1 MLPQQQ
7 EQARSSKTQA
17 LRRGPVAWLRAAVKF
32 RSRRTIIT
40 GDFKLMRHFSKLAL
54 LASATI
60 LTPPLYAAQP
70 ADAAIGKSVPIPSLV
85 SQVTIPHSTFK
96 LKNGLTVIVHEDH
109 KAPVAAVTVWYN
121 VGSKDEPKGKTGF
134 AHLFEH
140 LMFNGSED
148 LPGDYFNYLQ
158 QIGATDYNGTTAQDR
173 TNYFETVPAGAVE
186 RALFMEADRMGH
198 LLGAVTQGVLDNQ
211 RSVVQNEKRQDD
223 SRPGGL
229 IQYELFGT
237 LFPVGHP
244 YHHTVIG
251 SMSDLDAASLAD
263 VKQWFRDKYGPNN
276 AVLVIAGDVTP
287 AQVKP
292 LVEKYFGPISAGP
305 VNHPAMATVPTL
317 AAPKS
322 IELKDHVATTII
334 QRYWA
339 VPGLLDKQLAALD
352 IGGSV
357 LGGLNS
363 SRLDK
368 IMVRDEKLAV
378 AVSASMIPLQRA
390 GIFQVSAYV
399 KPGID
404 PAVVSK
410 RLDEV
415 MADYIA
421 KGPTQD
427 EVQRAVMSEV
437 SGRIRGLEQVGGF
450 GGKAVSLAEGQTFAH
465 DSNFY
470 KKTLGAYAS
479 ITPAVVRTA
488 MERWLKRPALTIT
501 LSPGDRPAYQEAKQV
516 TPPKAGADKSAGA
529 VKGDRP
535 LPPVGELAALD
546 FPDIIHTKLSNG
558 IPVQFVQRSSVPVT
572 QVALSFDAGS
582 SADAPAAR
590 GLASM
595 TMDLLDEGTS
605 NLSSQ
610 QFAEAEERLGADV
623 STGNGADASYVMLN
637 ALSPNLAPSLDL
649 MSETV
654 KDAAFRPGDIDR
666 IRAQKL
672 TAIAQMQKDPT
683 RVAQRVLPLALYG
696 AGHPYGAPPGGDPA
710 AIAKLSR
717 DDLIGFEQRWLRPDN
732 VKIYVVSDQPLSA
745 VQPLLEARF
754 GNWSPP
760 SVVKGVKTFTT
771 PPPRPTV
778 PKILLVNRP
787 GSPQSSIVGGQLLPI
802 DPRGDIIPFD
812 TANEVLGGTFLSRL
826 NMDLREEKGWSYG
839 VSGDESV
846 MLHAVP
852 YVVSAPV
859 QADRTGD
866 ALAELNTQLNEFLT
880 TKGVT
885 KEELE
890 RTVENDIN
898 RLPGEFET
906 SGAVLGAMMDMDML
920 GRPDN
925 YYETL
930 AAEYRAQTTATLD
943 KAARSALDPKGF
955 TWIVVGDAAKVRPQL
970 EKLGMPIEVVEAP

>member
-1 MLPQQQ
+1 
-7 EQARSSKTQA
+7 
-17 LRRGPVAWLRAAVKF
+17 
-32 RSRRTIIT
+32 
-40 GDFKLMRHFSKLAL
+40 MRHFSKLAL

-60 LTPPLYAAQP
+60 LTPPVLAAQP

-85 SQVTIPHSTFK
+85 SQVSIPHTSFK

-173 TNYFETVPAGAVE
+173 TNYFETVPAGALE
-186 RALFMEADRMGH
+186 RALFMESDRMGH

-211 RSVVQNEKRQDD
+211 RAVVQNEKRQDD

-229 IQYELFGT
+229 IQYQLFGT
-237 LFPVGHP
+237 LFPAGHP

-251 SMSDLDAASLAD
+251 SMADLDAASLAD

-276 AVLVIAGDVTP
+276 AVLVVAGDVTP
-287 AQVKP
+287 AEVKP
-292 LVEKYFGPISAGP
+292 LVEKYFGAIPAGP
-305 VNHPAMATVPTL
+305 VNHPAMASVPTL
-317 AAPKS
+317 PAPKS
-322 IELKDHVATTII
+322 IEMKDHVATTII

-399 KPGID
+399 KPGVD

-410 RLDEV
+410 RLDEL

-421 KGPTQD
+421 KGPTAD

-470 KKTLGAYAS
+470 KKTLNSYAS

-488 MERWLKRPALTIT
+488 MQRWLKRPALTIT
-501 LSPGDRPAYQEAKQV
+501 LSPGERPAYQEAKEV
-516 TPPKAGADKSAGA
+516 SPPKPGADKSAGA
-529 VKGDRP
+529 VKGNRP
-535 LPPVGELAALD
+535 LPPVGQLAALD
-546 FPDIIHTKLSNG
+546 FPDIVHTKLSNG
-558 IPVQFVQRSSVPVT
+558 IPVNFVQRSSVPVT
-572 QVALSFDAGS
+572 QVAMAFDAGS
-582 SADAPAAR
+582 AADSPQAR

-623 STGNGADASYVMLN
+623 STGNGSDASYVSLN

-649 MSETV
+649 LSETV
-654 KDAAFRPGDIDR
+654 NDAAFRPGDIDR

-696 AGHPYGAPPGGDPA
+696 ASHPYGGPPGGDPA
-710 AIAKLSR
+710 AITKFTR
-717 DDLIGFEQRWLRPDN
+717 DDLVGFEQRWLRPDN
-732 VKIYVVSDQPLSA
+732 VKIYVVSDRPLSEI
-745 VQPLLEARF
+745 QPLLEARF
-754 GNWSPP
+754 GHWSAP
-760 SVVKGVKTFTT
+760 SVAKGTKTFTA
-771 PPPRPTV
+771 PPPRPAS

-787 GSPQSSIVGGQLLPI
+787 GSPQSSIVGGELLPI

-852 YVVSAPV
+852 YIVSAPV

-866 ALAELNTQLNEFLT
+866 SLAELNKQLTEFLT

-906 SGAVLGAMMDMDML
+906 SGAVLGAIMNMDML

-930 AAEYRAQTTATLD
+930 APKYRAQTTASLD
-943 KAARSALDPKGF
+943 QAARAALDPKGF
-955 TWIVVGDAAKVRPQL
+955 TWIVVGDAAKVKPQL